1 VHHEL
6 HRARRCCSAAA
17 TPGVHSP
24 DSDHWNDV
32 RRTLSALTLTAI
44 AFGSLGFA
52 EVEAVQSEQPAVC
65 LNLTETSPL
74 LLLLPRRTCV
84 ETRPLPLPSDQF

>member
-1 VHHEL
+1 VHHVL
-6 HRARRCCSAAA
+6 HRAKRRRSAAA
-17 TPGVHSP
+17 PTGVLS
-24 DSDHWNDV
+24 SDFDYWNAV
-32 RRTLSALTLTAI
+32 RRSLSVLTLTAI

-52 EVEAVQSEQPAVC
+52 EAEAVESELPAVC

-84 ETRPLPLPSDQF
+84 ETRPLPLSSDQF